1 MSLAQGRD
9 DAPDYPA
16 LLHCPLFLRFSIACM
31 QFGAHMQPAV
41 AHFFEHAFMHA
52 LTSQLLAASTD
63 GAKATES
70 A

>member
-1 MSLAQGRD
+1 
-9 DAPDYPA
+9 
-16 LLHCPLFLRFSIACM
+16 M

-41 AHFFEHAFMHA
+41 AHFFEHALMHA
-52 LTSQLLAASTD
+52 LTSQLLAASAD